1 MAINRIGN
9 KSRIADKIIKHFP
22 EHTIY
27 VELFFGA
34 GGLFFNKKRAKYNIL
49 NDLDDDVF
57 NYWQVLQNN
66 KDELL
71 DMLEMM
77 PISETLMKYWS
88 KNKESDPIKKALR
101 FLFLSNFGLM
111 GKPETL
117 RFEPSNQKKVIIEKA
132 LRDISNCQFMCADF
146 RAALA
151 KLGSWAKKDTL
162 IYCDPPYLETTNNY
176 QSGFSEQDARDLFN
190 MLNNSGIKFAI
201 SEFDHPLIL
210 ELASQYNLNVIE
222 IGERCNLGNRRTEI
236 LIINYQ
242 SPAAISLFSE

>member
-1 MAINRIGN
+1 MAISRIGS
-9 KSRIADKIIKHFP
+9 KSRIADKITPHFP
-22 EHTIY
+22 EHSTY

-151 KLGSWAKKDTL
+151 KLGSWAKR
-162 IYCDPPYLETTNNY
+162 IH
-176 QSGFSEQDARDLFN
+176 LF
-190 MLNNSGIKFAI
+190 IATRHI
-201 SEFDHPLIL
+201 
-210 ELASQYNLNVIE
+210 
-222 IGERCNLGNRRTEI
+222 
-236 LIINYQ
+236 
-242 SPAAISLFSE
+242 